1 MIKEKFKI
9 VREKQKEIK
18 KLQKEILD
26 ILIESVITFNPS
38 LFKQCL
44 WSESLDFSALNKMMY
59 YWYYKRMVNCTKSS
73 SMGELYLK
81 IEKYDYNP
89 DAIFYNFYDNYHT
102 FSRLSIEIEIKAI
115 KFISM

>member
-1 MIKEKFKI
+1 
-9 VREKQKEIK
+9 
-18 KLQKEILD
+18 
-26 ILIESVITFNPS
+26 
-38 LFKQCL
+38 
-44 WSESLDFSALNKMMY
+44 
-59 YWYYKRMVNCTKSS
+59 MVNCTKSS